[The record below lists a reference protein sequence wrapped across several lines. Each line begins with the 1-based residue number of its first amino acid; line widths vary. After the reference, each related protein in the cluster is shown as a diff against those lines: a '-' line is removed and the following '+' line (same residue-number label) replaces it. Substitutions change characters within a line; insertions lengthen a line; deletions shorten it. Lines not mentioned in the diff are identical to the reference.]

1 MLPGPTDGE
10 RPEALAAELE
20 ARPGGPQAIPHGNL
34 HTVFRGQ
41 PGKLVAAG
49 HLERERV
56 HVLLG
61 VGEDFAFA
69 GRTGRGVHAHD
80 FGGLHAKQGQG
91 IAVAQVGHVRK
102 GQTADIIKRLDVLA
116 AGNARGGELG
126 AVLGLF
132 MACCTDH
139 RMPASV
145 VFGKGIG
152 GRVGRKRGLAGDMA
166 SLRQGAATGLPVVFS
181 TVNG

>member
-1 MLPGPTDGE
+1 MLPGHGDGE

-126 AVLGLF
+126 AVLGALHGLL
-132 MACCTDH
+132 H
-139 RMPASV
+139 RPSDAREL
-145 VFGKGIG
+145 VFGKEIG
-152 GRVGRKRGLAGDMA
+152 GKMGKEAGLGR
-166 SLRQGAATGLPVVFS
+166 
-181 TVNG
+181 